1 MKNGPTRRLFF
12 ALWPDKRMQSAL
24 ADATRAITDAA
35 DGRAIPA
42 ENLHLTLAFLGSVP
56 ESKIAAL
63 SPIAANVAGAV
74 RSLAETDSGS
84 PLAPSERAACHAPI
98 AITLDKVEHWRK
110 PELLCATATEPAPA
124 AAALAQT
131 LKDALVAG
139 GFAPDL
145 KPFRVHAT
153 LARKVRRVSRALTMP
168 PVVWTFT
175 EFHLIESRTD
185 PRGSSYST
193 LEKSVLYKRER

>member
-1 MKNGPTRRLFF
+1 VKDAPTRRLFF

-24 ADATRAITDAA
+24 AQATRAITDAA

-56 ESKIAAL
+56 ESKAATL
-63 SPIAANVAGAV
+63 SPIAANVASAFRDLPQGAEPV
-74 RSLAETDSGS
+74 S
-84 PLAPSERAACHAPI
+84 
-98 AITLDKVEHWRK
+98 ITLDKAEHWRK

-124 AAALAQT
+124 AAALAQV
-131 LKDALVAG
+131 LKEALVAG

-153 LARKVRRVSRALTMP
+153 FARKVRRVSRALTMP
-168 PVVWTFT
+168 AVAWTFT
-175 EFHLIESRTD
+175 EFRLIESRTD

-193 LEKSVLYKRER
+193 VEKWALYKRDR